1 MRVFKKK
8 NKERCQIKKKESVF
22 IYISGDFLFLFLI
35 INNSLII
42 ARAYF
47 LNEDFLKNIFR
58 ILFIKCLPT
67 FP

>member
-1 MRVFKKK
+1 MKVKKK
-8 NKERCQIKKKESVF
+8 KERCQIKKKESVF
-22 IYISGDFLFLFLI
+22 IYISGDFLFLI

>member
-22 IYISGDFLFLFLI
+22 IYISGDFLFLI
-35 INNSLII
+35 INNPLII

-47 LNEDFLKNIFR
+47 LNVDFLKYIQNLIY
-58 ILFIKCLPT
+58 
-67 FP
+67 

>member
-8 NKERCQIKKKESVF
+8 KERCQIKKKRICF
-22 IYISGDFLFLFLI
+22 HIYISGDFLFLI

-47 LNEDFLKNIFR
+47 LNEDFLKYIQNLIY
-58 ILFIKCLPT
+58 
-67 FP
+67 